1 MEYFPP
7 KSQNLKIARPSNI
20 SRSPNLTV
28 FNSVSYHLE
37 RPKEFP
43 VEEHEMP
50 KLLSVKRK
58 RKSKDSEH
66 SPPNITPKPI
76 SNSFIPLS
84 EPSAFKPCPTQP
96 HLIRPKIL
104 VPCCPVSAPQRHQMP
119 YFPVPRSRG
128 IVIGKKSPNI
138 VKVPR
143 DENSKL
149 IVYDPHNKSKSKDKV
164 KPLSSVKPYNKNG
177 SGSKSPK
184 SLSESQTTSKNR
196 PKSASPVLDYRK
208 RQSPTSEVTNSADVK
223 IEKVKSTKKIDDWST
238 QDVYEYIRNSD
249 CEKYADIFLEQ
260 VANLTFTIL
269 VFVRVFDRIEYLYE
283 YFSRP
288 FVLLKLNVKFVGQL
302 LFRKQKSRDL
312 RSGVFRT
319 LSNI

>member
-1 MEYFPP
+1 
-7 KSQNLKIARPSNI
+7 
-20 SRSPNLTV
+20 
-28 FNSVSYHLE
+28 
-37 RPKEFP
+37 
-43 VEEHEMP
+43 MP
-50 KLLSVKRK
+50 KLLSAKRK
-58 RKSKDSEH
+58 RKSKDSDL
-66 SPPNITPKPI
+66 SPPNITPKPVN
-76 SNSFIPLS
+76 NSFIPLS
-84 EPSAFKPCPTQP
+84 EPSAFKPCTTQP

-177 SGSKSPK
+177 NGSKSPK
-184 SLSESQTTSKNR
+184 LLSESQTTSKS
-196 PKSASPVLDYRK
+196 KAKCTSPVLDYRK
-208 RQSPTSEVTNSADVK
+208 SQSPASEETKSTDVK
-223 IEKVKSTKKIDDWST
+223 IEKEKSLRKIDDWST

-260 VANLTFTIL
+260 VTSLTFTIF
-269 VFVRVFDRIEYLYE
+269 VFVQIFYGTEYSIEVFFPTLYVT
-283 YFSRP
+283 YI
-288 FVLLKLNVKFVGQL
+288 G
-302 LFRKQKSRDL
+302 RKI
-312 RSGVFRT
+312 F
-319 LSNI
+319 

>member
-1 MEYFPP
+1 
-7 KSQNLKIARPSNI
+7 
-20 SRSPNLTV
+20 
-28 FNSVSYHLE
+28 
-37 RPKEFP
+37 
-43 VEEHEMP
+43 MP

-208 RQSPTSEVTNSADVK
+208 RQSPTSEVTKSADVK

-260 VANLTFTIL
+260 VTNLTFTIF
-269 VFVRVFDRIEYLYE
+269 VFVRVFDRIEYLI
-283 YFSRP
+283 R
-288 FVLLKLNVKFVGQL
+288 
-302 LFRKQKSRDL
+302 
-312 RSGVFRT
+312 VFFPT
-319 LSNI
+319 LCVTQIERQICWSVTFPKTEK